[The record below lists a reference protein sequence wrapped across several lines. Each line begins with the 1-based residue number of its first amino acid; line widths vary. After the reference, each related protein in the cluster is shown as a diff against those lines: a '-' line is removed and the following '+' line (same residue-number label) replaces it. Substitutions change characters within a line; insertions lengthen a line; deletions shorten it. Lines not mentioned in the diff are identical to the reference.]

1 MDQWLLLQG
10 THQGRRMIARLNRSA
25 RSLIPDR
32 RHGIRIDIIVPFL
45 DADHRG
51 MPSDAEQNELA
62 VFEDYIETRVAGSAV
77 LVAVMTTSG
86 MREFVLHTDSSDWID
101 GFQRDLAVALPTHKA
116 QMRTQLD
123 LDWTVYKSLD
133 PG

>member
-1 MDQWLLLQG
+1 
-10 THQGRRMIARLNRSA
+10 MIVRLNSSA
-25 RSLIPDR
+25 RSLIPGR
-32 RHGIRIDIIVPFL
+32 RHGIRIDFTVSFL

-51 MPSDAEQNELA
+51 MPSHAEQNELA
-62 VFEDYIETRVAGSAV
+62 AFEDYMETHVAGHAV
-77 LVAVMTTSG
+77 LVAVITTSG

-101 GFQRDLAVALPTHKA
+101 GFHRDLAAALPTHKV
-116 QMRTQLD
+116 QMLTQLD